1 MDAGGDSPQA
11 PGFTPCDGRAR
22 VPVAVTVGMDGE
34 VKWWRQGTSTSQQGT
49 RGRPT
54 GSTST
59 SSSPSSTPPS
69 SSVSSPGDP
78 GDRQPPAG
86 PLSWDL
92 VMTRKTGSRGSPS
105 GPLWTV
111 QAQCRG
117 VFAGA
122 ANGTVSYFGCGGEL
136 RRTFRDPARRHQV
149 LCLRAVGRCLLTGG
163 SDGMLRAYHVPSG
176 RIVWRLRLMR
186 QRDGIRRLT
195 VHGGTVFALGKFGE
209 MRCVRLDRHWDGP
222 RPRRA
227 AVGSSD
233 AASGAWAG
241 GAPGGPGSGETG
253 WPPS

>member
-1 MDAGGDSPQA
+1 
-11 PGFTPCDGRAR
+11 
-22 VPVAVTVGMDGE
+22 
-34 VKWWRQGTSTSQQGT
+34 
-49 RGRPT
+49 
-54 GSTST
+54 
-59 SSSPSSTPPS
+59 
-69 SSVSSPGDP
+69 
-78 GDRQPPAG
+78 
-86 PLSWDL
+86 
-92 VMTRKTGSRGSPS
+92 MTRKTGSRGSPS

-163 SDGMLRAYHVPSG
+163 SDGVLRAYHVPSG

-222 RPRRA
+222 RPRQA

-253 WPPS
+253 WPSSWSGQVVMQGHGHGHGGLPLWLASPRVLAIREAGTQYAPASPSVELALEQGDEHE